1 MTAVIRNDTHMTD
14 QRMGVDAVTGSYTE
28 NDADKYPSPRV
39 EFQYWNSHLNELKFI
54 FHTKSMLIV
63 KLDYGFRLNL
73 YMDFDIFVVDFD
85 I

>member
-39 EFQYWNSHLNELKFI
+39 EFQY
-54 FHTKSMLIV
+54 
-63 KLDYGFRLNL
+63 
-73 YMDFDIFVVDFD
+73 
-85 I
+85 